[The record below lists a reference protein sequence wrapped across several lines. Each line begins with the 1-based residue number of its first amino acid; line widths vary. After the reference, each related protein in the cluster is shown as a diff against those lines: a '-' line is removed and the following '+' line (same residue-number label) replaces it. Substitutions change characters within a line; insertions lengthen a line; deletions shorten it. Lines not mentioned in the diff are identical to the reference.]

1 MTPAKELT
9 RDDIMDMAAYGA
21 IRMERR
27 REIVADKT
35 GSMARARD
43 FRELLD
49 HVAAGP

>member
-1 MTPAKELT
+1 
-9 RDDIMDMAAYGA
+9 MDMVAYGA

-27 REIVADKT
+27 REIADKI
-35 GSMARARD
+35 AVHIAPRLL